1 MVSTARVVGVILA
14 GGKSSRMG
22 GGDKCLL
29 PLGGRPVL
37 ASVLAG
43 LKPQVFDIVI
53 NANGEPKRFAHFGL
67 PVLADSMAGFAGPL
81 AGIHA
86 GLEWVKANR
95 PGIRY
100 VVTVPSDTPFFPGD
114 LVQRF
119 LSELEHH
126 PSLLVAA
133 SAEGV
138 HPVVGLW
145 PVGLARDLQEYL
157 QQGMHKVGAFTKQ
170 HGVVEVFFPPV
181 EVGGRL
187 VDPFFNIN
195 RPEEL
200 EQAGALLGHHP
211 R

>member
-1 MVSTARVVGVILA
+1 MVSTTRVVGVILA

-37 ASVLAG
+37 ASILARV
-43 LKPQVFDIVI
+43 KPQVSDIVI
-53 NANGEPKRFAHFGL
+53 NANGEPARFARFGL
-67 PVLADSMAGFAGPL
+67 PVVADSVAGFAGPL

-100 VVTVPSDTPFFPGD
+100 VVTVASDTPFFPDD

-119 LSELEHH
+119 LTELEHH

-145 PVGLARDLQEYL
+145 PVDLARDLHECL
-157 QQGMHKVGAFTKQ
+157 QRGMHKVGAFTKQ
-170 HGVVEVFFPPV
+170 HVAVEVFFSPV
-181 EVGGRL
+181 KVGGRL

-200 EQAGALLGHHP
+200 EQADALLGHQP

>member
-1 MVSTARVVGVILA
+1 MVSTTRVVGVILA

-43 LKPQVFDIVI
+43 LKPQVSDIVI
-53 NANGEPKRFAHFGL
+53 NANGEPTRFAHFGL
-67 PVLADSMAGFAGPL
+67 PVFADTVAGFAGPL
-81 AGIHA
+81 AGVHA

-100 VVTVPSDTPFFPGD
+100 VVTVPSDTPFFPDD

-119 LSELEHH
+119 LSELKHH

-133 SAEGV
+133 SAEGI

-145 PVGLARDLQEYL
+145 PVGLARDLQECL
-157 QQGMHKVGAFTKQ
+157 KQGMHKVGAFTKQ
-170 HGVVEVFFPPV
+170 HGAVEVFFPPV
-181 EVGGRL
+181 KVGGRL

-200 EQAGALLGHHP
+200 EQADALLGHQP

>member
-1 MVSTARVVGVILA
+1 MVSTTRVVGVILA
-14 GGKSSRMG
+14 GGRSSRMG

-37 ASVLAG
+37 ASVLAR
-43 LKPQVFDIVI
+43 LKPQVSVIVI
-53 NANGEPKRFAHFGL
+53 NANGEPARFARFGL
-67 PVLADSMAGFAGPL
+67 PVVADSVPGFAGPL
-81 AGIHA
+81 AGVHA
-86 GLEWVKANR
+86 GIEWVKANY
-95 PGIRY
+95 PGVRY
-100 VVTVPSDTPFFPGD
+100 IVTVASDTPFFPDD

-119 LSELEHH
+119 LAELERH
-126 PSLLVAA
+126 PSLLVAT

-145 PVGLARDLQEYL
+145 PVGFARDLQECL
-157 QQGMHKVGAFTKQ
+157 EQNMHKVGAFTKQ
-170 HGVVEVFFPPV
+170 HGAVEVFFPPV
-181 EVGGRL
+181 KVGGRL

-200 EQAGALLGHHP
+200 ERADALLGHQP

>member
-1 MVSTARVVGVILA
+1 V
-14 GGKSSRMG
+14 
-22 GGDKCLL
+22 
-29 PLGGRPVL
+29 
-37 ASVLAG
+37 
-43 LKPQVFDIVI
+43 
-53 NANGEPKRFAHFGL
+53 
-67 PVLADSMAGFAGPL
+67 AGFAGPL
-81 AGIHA
+81 AGVHA

-100 VVTVPSDTPFFPGD
+100 VVTVPSDTPFFPDD

-145 PVGLARDLQEYL
+145 PVGLARDLQQCL
-157 QQGMHKVGAFTKQ
+157 KQGMHKVGAFTKQ
-170 HGVVEVFFPPV
+170 HGAVEVLFPPV
-181 EVGGRL
+181 KVGGRL

>member
-1 MVSTARVVGVILA
+1 MVSTTRVVGVILA

-43 LKPQVFDIVI
+43 LTPQVSEIVL
-53 NANGEPKRFAHFGL
+53 NANGEASRFARFGL
-67 PVLADSMAGFAGPL
+67 PVVADSVAGFAGPL
-81 AGIHA
+81 AGVHA
-86 GLEWVKANR
+86 GLEWVKVNR

-100 VVTVPSDTPFFPGD
+100 VVTVPSDTPFFPDD

-145 PVGLARDLQEYL
+145 PVGLARDLQECL
-157 QQGMHKVGAFTKQ
+157 EQGMHKVGAFTKQ
-170 HGVVEVFFPPV
+170 HGAVEVFFPPV
-181 EVGGRL
+181 NVGGRL

-195 RPEEL
+195 RPDEL
-200 EQAGALLGHHP
+200 EQAGALLGHQP

>member
-1 MVSTARVVGVILA
+1 MVSVARVVGFILA

-29 PLGGRPVL
+29 PLCGRPIL

-43 LKPQVFDIVI
+43 LKPQVSDIVI
-53 NANGEPKRFAHFGL
+53 NANGDPTRFEQFDL
-67 PVLADSMAGFAGPL
+67 PVVADSVAGFAGPL

-95 PGIRY
+95 PGIRH
-100 VVTVPSDTPFFPGD
+100 VVTVPGDTPFFPGD

-145 PVGLARDLQEYL
+145 PVGLARDLQECL
-157 QQGMHKVGAFTKQ
+157 EQGVHKVGAFTRQ
-170 HGVVEVFFPPV
+170 HGAVEVFFPPV